1 MINLVALPCLC
12 VDVFDGTDEL
22 RAGGEALNF
31 AVHASKF
38 EEFNVSILG
47 AVGQDSYAKFIMDS
61 VSDKRIDV
69 SHVRVEE
76 DKVTANNRTYLTA
89 DGDRYYKDDS
99 WTGDIVDKM
108 ILNQDELDFIKKS
121 EVVFIHFWAGCFE
134 QIIDLKKNNNFR
146 LAVDFVEYRNFK
158 EMEKYAPYIDYF
170 LISGE
175 ESILPIFEAFSKKYK
190 GLFNASLADKGS
202 GGMGPA
208 ALETFLLAGDGESR
222 ALACDNGTFRE
233 IVLLYLR
240 SMRRDPDLKA
250 QLLMLCLEGWEAQPE
265 KNAVYMQQMKLILQ
279 GCLRSGDPFT
289 QIGAGQYWV
298 LLPGA
303 GSETH
308 SAIAQ
313 RLQQAMHQRFAQ
325 SSAVFQTRAI
335 DLRGMVHLAEP
346 KD

>member
-61 VSDKRIDV
+61 ISDKRIDV

-108 ILNQDELDFIKKS
+108 ILNQDELNFIKKS

-158 EMEKYAPYIDYF
+158 EMEKYAPFKFVKLKI
-170 LISGE
+170 
-175 ESILPIFEAFSKKYK
+175 
-190 GLFNASLADKGS
+190 ASYC
-202 GGMGPA
+202 P
-208 ALETFLLAGDGESR
+208 
-222 ALACDNGTFRE
+222 NG
-233 IVLLYLR
+233 I
-240 SMRRDPDLKA
+240 
-250 QLLMLCLEGWEAQPE
+250 
-265 KNAVYMQQMKLILQ
+265 
-279 GCLRSGDPFT
+279 
-289 QIGAGQYWV
+289 
-298 LLPGA
+298 
-303 GSETH
+303 
-308 SAIAQ
+308 
-313 RLQQAMHQRFAQ
+313 
-325 SSAVFQTRAI
+325 
-335 DLRGMVHLAEP
+335 
-346 KD
+346 